1 MEHFKLTMIGKIAV
15 VKSLVYVLSPLRTN
29 VKAIKKV
36 SKLFYSFLWKKGI
49 KSNEM
54 SLLLIT

>member
-1 MEHFKLTMIGKIAV
+1 MIGKIAV

-36 SKLFYSFLWKKGI
+36 NKLFYSFLWKKGI

-54 SLLLIT
+54 SLLLITLRAD